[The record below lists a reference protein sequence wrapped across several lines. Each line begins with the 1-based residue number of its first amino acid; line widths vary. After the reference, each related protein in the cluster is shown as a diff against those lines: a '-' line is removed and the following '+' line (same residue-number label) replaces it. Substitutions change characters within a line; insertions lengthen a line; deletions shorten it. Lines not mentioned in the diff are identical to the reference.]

1 MVKPRPT
8 QIGLAVAIGLVG
20 LPHALHALSPSSD
33 GGVRL
38 AQSDATKPG
47 QPDYRMGT
55 SQKAGAKPKAPA
67 KATGPVS
74 ANPAAEITAIA
85 PSRTPLPPAPV
96 LLALL
101 RGTLVAVNQANI
113 TGNYSVLRDLGAPTF
128 RETYSMAELAEQ
140 FRSWRDSQLD
150 FAAVLLL
157 DAKLSRAP
165 EIEPDG
171 SLRLT
176 GHFPTAPLR
185 IVFDLRFQP
194 VGGHWRLSTI
204 ALEARPGEAD
214 GANVAASPAAAPNPA
229 QAEARNAVPNPAP
242 APPPS
247 AANAAQAA
255 PPVPVAQAAPVAQ
268 IAPPRAPAA
277 PLPAAPQVAQ
287 TAAVPAAVTPAPNP
301 AVRPVLAPVVPS
313 APMVA
318 AATESRLPQPADAAP
333 FVMRADS
340 DLTAPLVQAT
350 DGTAPAP

>member
-1 MVKPRPT
+1 M
-8 QIGLAVAIGLVG
+8 GLVG
-20 LPHALHALSPSSD
+20 LPPALQALSPSSD

-38 AQSDATKPG
+38 AQAEAPKTA

-55 SQKAGAKPKAPA
+55 SQKTGAGAKAKNTANGPAKPPA

-74 ANPAAEITAIA
+74 ADPAAEITAVA
-85 PSRTPLPPAPV
+85 PSQTPMPSAPV

-101 RGTLVAVNQANI
+101 RGTLVAVNQANV
-113 TGNYSVLRDLGAPTF
+113 TGNYSVLRDLGAPAF
-128 RETYSMAELAEQ
+128 RESYSMAELAEQ

-185 IVFDLRFQP
+185 ILFDLRFQP

-214 GANVAASPAAAPNPA
+214 GAAMASAPA
-229 QAEARNAVPNPAP
+229 QAPAQGEARNAATNPPPAP
-242 APPPS
+242 RPATVQAEPAPVVPMGPSATAQATTAPP
-247 AANAAQAA
+247 AA
-255 PPVPVAQAAPVAQ
+255 PP
-268 IAPPRAPAA
+268 
-277 PLPAAPQVAQ
+277 LQ
-287 TAAVPAAVTPAPNP
+287 TAARAAPPATVPAASAATLSNQ
-301 AVRPVLAPVVPS
+301 AVRPVLPPVVPS
-313 APMVA
+313 APVA
-318 AATESRLPQPADAAP
+318 TSTEASLPPPADSAP

-350 DGTAPAP
+350 DGAAPAR